1 MYNGQTYGAYIFQSA
16 WNLMCTE
23 FVINGYTISYGKVFA
38 FSLLC
43 ILVIRAIFVYFL
55 LRG

>member
-1 MYNGQTYGAYIFQSA
+1 MYNGMSYGAYIFQSA

-23 FVINGYTISYGKVFA
+23 FTINGFTISYGKVFG
-38 FSLLC
+38 FSLLT
-43 ILVIRAIFVYFL
+43 IFVVRAVFVYFL